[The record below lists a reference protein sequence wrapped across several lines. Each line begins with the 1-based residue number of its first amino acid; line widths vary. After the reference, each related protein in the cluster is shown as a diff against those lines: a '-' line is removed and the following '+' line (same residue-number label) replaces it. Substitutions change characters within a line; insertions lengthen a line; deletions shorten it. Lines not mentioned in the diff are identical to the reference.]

1 MAACFRINLQSAS
14 TSNNGAGGINLGPM
28 VGGRRPPSQQ
38 SFHSSKN
45 NHSHHSRHQTTSA
58 PPSTPRNA
66 CQQPE
71 IAARC
76 IRKYRILAAASP
88 LGVISPHNF
97 HSTRRLDDPTV
108 PFHLSLSSVFHASDA
123 VDDDSCAVLR
133 LPLVG
138 QVRWLGNQMLLGFIS
153 EFTCLHVL
161 ASSISLFACI
171 LICNRDLF

>member
-1 MAACFRINLQSAS
+1 MAACFRLNLQSAS
-14 TSNNGAGGINLGPM
+14 SSNNGAGGINLGPV

-76 IRKYRILAAASP
+76 IRKLSHK
-88 LGVISPHNF
+88 L
-97 HSTRRLDDPTV
+97 
-108 PFHLSLSSVFHASDA
+108 FHLSLSRVFNASDA
-123 VDDDSCAVLR
+123 VDDDSRAVLR

-138 QVRWLGNQMLLGFIS
+138 PSMVVGKPNASGFHKWI
-153 EFTCLHVL
+153 HV
-161 ASSISLFACI
+161 SSSFGSKFLFI
-171 LICNRDLF
+171 RVYSDL

>member
-1 MAACFRINLQSAS
+1 MAACFRLNLQSAS
-14 TSNNGAGGINLGPM
+14 SSNNGAGGINLGPV

-97 HSTRRLDDPTV
+97 HSTRRLDDPAV
-108 PFHLSLSSVFHASDA
+108 PFHLSLSRVFNASDA
-123 VDDDSCAVLR
+123 VDDDSRAVLR

-138 QVRWLGNQMLLGFIS
+138 PSMVVGKPNASGF
-153 EFTCLHVL
+153 HK
-161 ASSISLFACI
+161 
-171 LICNRDLF
+171 